1 MVGDMRE
8 DLWVGLG
15 VWGARVENQSE
26 QHATRDHLL
35 RDVSHLIPRVRQA
48 GIPLCRA
55 GATAVNKNSRGQR
68 SAQLGYHYARQFHSS
83 DVLDRSRKFGTGRGA
98 LATAGTSA

>member
-1 MVGDMRE
+1 MRE

-35 RDVSHLIPRVRQA
+35 RDVSHLIPRVRHA

-55 GATAVNKNSRGQR
+55 GATAV
-68 SAQLGYHYARQFHSS
+68 
-83 DVLDRSRKFGTGRGA
+83 
-98 LATAGTSA
+98 